1 MRDLKIRPGM
11 DTPKA
16 KLKNPA
22 PKDADSLLKQHM
34 DKRQREKE
42 PESRDPVRY
51 ATDRVEKNMRRGA
64 ALAADSSRRM
74 MKRHREKQK
83 MSGEQNDL
91 QNGNIV
97 QTAPFSEDAPISG
110 FTDTPLRYE
119 DFAAPTS
126 ARNDVGIT
134 KDFPQY
140 SNRTEKPLA
149 APQERGRQ
157 KAIQDAKAAYRRN
170 LAEKRTAERH
180 IVPPPSDR
188 GGTTPPPHKSNQGAS
203 GKGSPAPKSGQAITT
218 ATRTMRVRPTDHA
231 APNNAI
237 ITHRTRAAAQ
247 RKAQRKMLQESA
259 QSGGKA
265 SKKLGSV
272 AVQAVKEIGKGVA
285 SAVSSILSAGG
296 GAVVLVLLLTVILV
310 AAIVASPFGI
320 LFSNESREAGVVP
333 ISAAVAQVNY
343 EFNERLETLQ
353 TADDYDSISVTG
365 QPADWIE
372 VLAVF
377 AVKVA
382 GSNDADAADVATM
395 DADRIARL
403 KAVFWDMTTIA
414 HRIEVIHH
422 PGSGDDDGWTER
434 NLYITITA
442 KTAEEMKTVYHF
454 NRNQIAALDELLE
467 QRDLLRELIEDVYSV
482 SGDTAAL
489 LRNLPE
495 DLSPEREAVVR
506 TACSLVG
513 KVNYFWGGKS
523 LVIGWDA
530 RWGELRQVTAAG
542 SSTTGTYRPYGL
554 DCSGFVDWVIY
565 NQSGGSYVIGHG
577 GGVTMQHSYCTDISW
592 ADAQPGD
599 LVFYPDNSHVGI
611 VGGRD
616 ANGELLI
623 IHCAS
628 GYNNVVITGL
638 EGFTSI
644 GRPQY
649 YAEAGHS

>member
-1 MRDLKIRPGM
+1 MRDLKIKPGM

-16 KLKNPA
+16 KLKNPT
-22 PKDADSLLKQHM
+22 PKDAESILKKHM
-34 DKRQREKE
+34 DKRQKEKE

-64 ALAADSSRRM
+64 AGAADASRRM
-74 MKRHREKQK
+74 IKRHQEQK
-83 MSGEQNDL
+83 RQGRNSASESRTAAETLETMDSVTPTERGLSDTLQSHAARDEVGNQTISPQNR
-91 QNGNIV
+91 GG
-97 QTAPFSEDAPISG
+97 PK
-110 FTDTPLRYE
+110 
-119 DFAAPTS
+119 S
-126 ARNDVGIT
+126 AN
-134 KDFPQY
+134 
-140 SNRTEKPLA
+140 A

-170 LAEKRTAERH
+170 LAEKKTAERH

-188 GGTTPPPHKSNQGAS
+188 GGTMTTPQKGNSGAS
-203 GKGSPAPKSGQAITT
+203 AKGSPAPKSGQAMTK
-218 ATRTMRVRPTDHA
+218 ATRTMHVRPTDHA

-259 QSGGKA
+259 QSGGRA

-395 DADRIARL
+395 DADRIVRL
-403 KAVFWDMTTIA
+403 KAVLGDMTTIA

-442 KTAEEMKTVYHF
+442 KTAEEMKTAYHF

-482 SGDTAAL
+482 SRDTAAL
-489 LRNLPE
+489 LRDLPE
-495 DLSPEREAVVR
+495 GLSPEREAVVR

-554 DCSGFVDWVIY
+554 DCSGFVDWVFY
-565 NQSGGSYVIGHG
+565 NATGGDYIIGHG
-577 GGVTMQHSYCTDISW
+577 GGAMMQHTYCTPILW
-592 ADAQPGD
+592 EDAQPGD
-599 LVFYPDNSHVGI
+599 LVFYPEDNHVGM
-611 VGGRD
+611 VGGWD
-616 ANGELLI
+616 EDGNILI

-628 GYNNVVITGL
+628 GYNNVVITGK
-638 EGFTSI
+638 EGFTSV
-644 GRPQY
+644 GRPDY
-649 YAEAGHS
+649 YVQRE

>member
-64 ALAADSSRRM
+64 AGAADASRRM
-74 MKRHREKQK
+74 IKRYQEQK
-83 MSGEQNDL
+83 RQGRNSASESR
-91 QNGNIV
+91 
-97 QTAPFSEDAPISG
+97 TAAETLETVDGVTPTERGLP
-110 FTDTPLRYE
+110 DTP
-119 DFAAPTS
+119 AAYS
-126 ARNDVGIT
+126 DVLQSHAARNKVGNQT
-134 KDFPQY
+134 VPPQ
-140 SNRTEKPLA
+140 NRGGSKSADA

-157 KAIQDAKAAYRRN
+157 KAAQDAKAAYRRN

-180 IVPPPSDR
+180 IVPPLSDR
-188 GGTTPPPHKSNQGAS
+188 GGTMTTPQKGNLGAS
-203 GKGSPAPKSGQAITT
+203 AKGSPAPKSGQAMTK
-218 ATRTMRVRPTDHA
+218 ATRAMRVRPTDHA

-237 ITHRTRAAAQ
+237 ITHRARAAAQ
-247 RKAQRKMLQESA
+247 RKAQRAMLQESA
-259 QSGGKA
+259 QSGGRA

-296 GAVVLVLLLTVILV
+296 GAVVLVLILTVILV

-343 EFNERLETLQ
+343 EYNERLEELQ
-353 TADDYDSISVTG
+353 TADSYDSISVTG
-365 QPADWIE
+365 QSADWVE

-382 GSNDADAADVATM
+382 GSDDVDAADVATM

-403 KAVFWDMTTIA
+403 KAVFWDMTTIV
-414 HRIEVIHH
+414 HRIEVIDH

-442 KTAEEMKTVYHF
+442 KTAEEMKTAYHF

-467 QRDLLRELIEDVYSV
+467 QRDLLLELIEDVYSV
-482 SGDTAAL
+482 SGDTASL
-489 LRNLPE
+489 IRGLPE

-565 NQSGGSYVIGHG
+565 NQSGGSYIIGHG
-577 GGVTMQHSYCTDISW
+577 GGATMQHSYCTDISW

-628 GYNNVVITGL
+628 GYNNVVITGK
-638 EGFTSI
+638 EGFTSV

-649 YAEAGHS
+649 YGE